1 MVKILIE
8 YPEIVDHTARMPFQ
22 CLGGAVHEV
31 VGDHGGEKACAVLC
45 KAGGSPAS
53 GREQGRNCA
62 EQTGQEYGQGRVKA
76 QAPRIEAEDPVAQ
89 HNEPLAEGRLQIPI
103 VRFVLPCGD
112 HGLPVPEHFVGTDT
126 VVRFMN
132 KIPPKRITGS
142 SAAEPPVPAV

>member
-126 VVRFMN
+126 VAA
-132 KIPPKRITGS
+132 S
-142 SAAEPPVPAV
+142 SQSLSAP